1 MRWSTER
8 RRRSSV
14 RIAELKLEVAREQA
28 VFTADSLEFEVQNR
42 RSQRDRPGL
51 LVDELARQ
59 VEQLTLRSPVPGMV
73 SRVQVE
79 DHDAVGQSQAVVSVV
94 DLSAFEVEVFVPEN
108 YADEAMPPVPA
119 IIQYE
124 GQTYRGE
131 LKSIS
136 PEVEGSRVK
145 GVVAFTED
153 PPAGLKQ
160 NQRVRHRLIL
170 ETQRNVL

>member
-1 MRWSTER
+1 M
-8 RRRSSV
+8 
-14 RIAELKLEVAREQA
+14 
-28 VFTADSLEFEVQNR
+28 
-42 RSQRDRPGL
+42 
-51 LVDELARQ
+51 
-59 VEQLTLRSPVPGMV
+59 
-73 SRVQVE
+73 
-79 DHDAVGQSQAVVSVV
+79 V

-108 YADEAMPPVPA
+108 YADEAMPPVAA

-160 NQRVRHRLIL
+160 NQRVSTRLIL
-170 ETQRNVL
+170 ETQQNVLKVDRGPFVESGGGRLAYVVENGMAVTAARRSRESEHLRGRDRLGARGRGPHHHF